1 MGALSNLSKLKSAQL
16 DEGGAPPTPPPV
28 AAEGEVTAAA
38 ETPSTAT
45 PRAPEKN
52 SGSFEGDLK
61 AFEGIPLPPP
71 PEAQPKVVDSRA
83 DLGSAAASLSEKLK
97 QRLEDGE
104 TVTTPSTETE
114 PDASSAVAL
123 PEGDEASADPL
134 MDSFPASAEPPADGV
149 VQEVVYN
156 RNNAE
161 AVLHQLLTGANLPQ
175 SDAVRVAQD
184 WFNAIGEEIR
194 PRAAKLS
201 MEQKRLI
208 EQDQALR
215 EREAAGQAAGGGGAL
230 TSLLSRLLASDPRS
244 RHNRAIQN
252 FKGDQEA
259 LLNRRNQ
266 IAEQFRDRIYDVKA
280 RQIPER
286 MLDIQANAQALSRA
300 IRLYNESFL
309 NADVSEGFRG
319 TLAKYAKET
328 GISLDEAVERLAS
341 GQVPDNVREHL
352 QSIRSQAITEDEV
365 ILAGKVMKEAEA
377 RLADSVKDAARD
389 TEIMAR
395 NFPDKFDVAKA
406 QEEMNAAVERI
417 IERMPDVVAEEEGK
431 KKLRE
436 RMKEFAEAVRASFE
450 AIVNRVLGA
459 VGASP
464 KA

>member
-38 ETPSTAT
+38 ETPSTAAT
-45 PRAPEKN
+45 RAPEKN

-104 TVTTPSTETE
+104 TVTTPLTGTE
-114 PDASSAVAL
+114 PDASTAVAL
-123 PEGDEASADPL
+123 PEGAEVSADPL
-134 MDSFPASAEPPADGV
+134 MDSFPASAEPSADGV

-161 AVLHQLLTGANLPQ
+161 AVIHQLLNGANLP
-175 SDAVRVAQD
+175 AVEVARMTQD

-194 PRAAKLS
+194 PRAAKIS
-201 MEQKRLI
+201 MQQKRLI
-208 EQDQALR
+208 EQDQVIR
-215 EREAAGQAAGGGGAL
+215 EREGAAQAGGGGVL
-230 TSLLSRLLASDPRS
+230 TSLLGRLLASDPRS
-244 RHNRAIQN
+244 RHNRAIQ
-252 FKGDQEA
+252 KLRGDTEK

-286 MLDIQANAQALSRA
+286 MLEIQASAQALSRA

-341 GQVPDNVREHL
+341 GQAPQNVREHL
-352 QSIRSQAITEDEV
+352 QSIRSQAIIEDEV
-365 ILAGKVMKEAEA
+365 IRASKLMKEAEA

-389 TEIMAR
+389 TELMAR
-395 NFPDKFDVAKA
+395 NFPDKFDIAKA

-417 IERMPDVVAEEEGK
+417 IDRMPDPVGEEEGK

-436 RMKEFAEAVRASFE
+436 RMKDFAEAVRASFE